1 MTKHRTRLIAAAG
14 AVATAG
20 VIATTGV
27 MAATAAPH
35 HGRAAVSGA
44 ENFQMMTTSASG
56 SLSVIASG
64 SVFTAAGTD
73 QENPK
78 AGTSKFVF
86 PNGSVSLKH
95 SPGKGT
101 QSENPKTCLVTINFH
116 GTYTLT
122 GGTGAYSG
130 ITGSGTYKL
139 SILGIAARSGGK
151 CAQSKPPLA
160 FHQVINATGTASLP

>member
-1 MTKHRTRLIAAAG
+1 MMKYRTRLIAAAG

-20 VIATTGV
+20 VLATTGV
-27 MAATAAPH
+27 MAATAATH
-35 HGRAAVSGA
+35 HSAAAVSGT
-44 ENFQMMTTSASG
+44 ESFQIMTTSATG

-64 SVFTAAGTD
+64 AVFTAAGTD
-73 QENPK
+73 QENQK
-78 AGTSKFVF
+78 AGTAKFTF
-86 PNGSVSLKH
+86 SNGTVSLKH

-101 QSENPKTCLVTINFH
+101 QSFNPKTCLFTLNFH
-116 GTYTLT
+116 GTYAYT

-151 CAQSKPPLA
+151 CSQSLPPVA
-160 FHQVINATGTASLP
+160 FHQVINATGTASV